1 MMKDL
6 KEKDD
11 ILRATDGG
19 LKVFQ
24 HYLGDKVV
32 AGVKFKNPFYTDTI
46 ASCNLYY
53 GKTCGRYFLV
63 DFGDS
68 GERGDCFWFVAKWE
82 NLDYHNDFEEILR
95 VIDNELCLNIF
106 KDDKKPVTQK
116 SEKPKFVATIV
127 PSNSNTILPFTRM
140 INGAADYTIC
150 YYDKRLRNTH
160 GHQLAASMVYYAP
173 LLTVLWYD
181 TPERYQGEPEIQWF
195 EQLPT
200 VWDET
205 RVIDGAPGEGIVIM
219 RRKGSDYYLAV
230 MGNNERST
238 KDVSLDFLPA
248 GQSYKAT
255 IYEDDEQVA
264 TATHIRIS
272 ERKVKSKQ
280 SLRFTLQPRG
290 GAVVKFRRF

>member
-63 DFGDS
+63 NFGDS

-127 PSNSNTILPFTRM
+127 SPKT
-140 INGAADYTIC
+140 
-150 YYDKRLRNTH
+150 LRK
-160 GHQLAASMVYYAP
+160 
-173 LLTVLWYD
+173 
-181 TPERYQGEPEIQWF
+181 
-195 EQLPT
+195 
-200 VWDET
+200 
-205 RVIDGAPGEGIVIM
+205 IVMCPI
-219 RRKGSDYYLAV
+219 A
-230 MGNNERST
+230 
-238 KDVSLDFLPA
+238 
-248 GQSYKAT
+248 
-255 IYEDDEQVA
+255 
-264 TATHIRIS
+264 
-272 ERKVKSKQ
+272 
-280 SLRFTLQPRG
+280 
-290 GAVVKFRRF
+290 

>member
-19 LKVFQ
+19 LMVFQ

-95 VIDNELCLNIF
+95 VTGFLSSLKMFRQSSLSI
-106 KDDKKPVTQK
+106 
-116 SEKPKFVATIV
+116 
-127 PSNSNTILPFTRM
+127 TR
-140 INGAADYTIC
+140 
-150 YYDKRLRNTH
+150 
-160 GHQLAASMVYYAP
+160 
-173 LLTVLWYD
+173 
-181 TPERYQGEPEIQWF
+181 
-195 EQLPT
+195 
-200 VWDET
+200 
-205 RVIDGAPGEGIVIM
+205 
-219 RRKGSDYYLAV
+219 
-230 MGNNERST
+230 
-238 KDVSLDFLPA
+238 
-248 GQSYKAT
+248 
-255 IYEDDEQVA
+255 
-264 TATHIRIS
+264 RIS
-272 ERKVKSKQ
+272 SKS
-280 SLRFTLQPRG
+280 L
-290 GAVVKFRRF
+290 

>member
-127 PSNSNTILPFTRM
+127 PSNSNMILPFNIRVNEHFSSAEKAYWQQYGIDEAT
-140 INGAADYTIC
+140 
-150 YYDKRLRNTH
+150 L
-160 GHQLAASMVYYAP
+160 
-173 LLTVLWYD
+173 
-181 TPERYQGEPEIQWF
+181 ERYNVKSVNFFSSQKK
-195 EQLPT
+195 
-200 VWDET
+200 
-205 RVIDGAPGEGIVIM
+205 DGSKLTEVP
-219 RRKGSDYYLAV
+219 SLA
-230 MGNNERST
+230 
-238 KDVSLDFLPA
+238 
-248 GQSYKAT
+248 
-255 IYEDDEQVA
+255 I
-264 TATHIRIS
+264 IS
-272 ERKVKSKQ
+272 E
-280 SLRFTLQPRG
+280 
-290 GAVVKFRRF
+290 VVRA